1 MPFSLATRRSEGAV
15 PVTSRAGR
23 RHRSGPVFGVST
35 GDLYPLV
42 DEDEAEVA
50 RAKVAD
56 VVGDRA
62 RLVTDPP
69 LAGDAPAALMAVPV
83 RTASPRPV
91 RLDVPAPVAQRLVP
105 KVEASPLFRVAQE
118 HAPRS
123 GEASATEPP
132 AATIVGDDTLTVLD
146 GSGLAIN
153 RDPLPNDDAGLD
165 RAIAAAE
172 RIVKAER
179 LRRLRSGAGDGERER
194 LVRVELFS
202 HDGHGRSPR
211 DLAGARM
218 HPGDRISIA
227 ITNTTDAPAH
237 VGLFDIDLASGIT
250 LLSRDEPS
258 GWRIGAGET
267 RVAGGSDGVG
277 LSWDE
282 TVPDDEERLQHL
294 VVVAATTPQE
304 FILLETAREAGA
316 RGIGPSSELESLL
329 AEAGTGTR
337 NWSLAK
343 PAGAGTS
350 RYSVET
356 IDFFLSPGAA
366 PDLDEP
372 PFAITELPT
381 PSERT
386 MLPRGPL
393 DAPSRA
399 AVRLVALKVRNNKA
413 LFRSAVRVDALVM
426 TASGDG
432 QVVAQPFTFRFPG
445 IQDGDLLPADNVQ
458 LYLGEVHD
466 FLDLAIWVNRDD
478 TKGVD
483 LAKLFEGAANN
494 PGTKGALTVIGGL
507 VLAAPQVAVAV
518 GAVAAVATVVRVAS
532 ELVQAA
538 VGKEIGLYRTSFLA
552 FERFGVG
559 RQPAEGLRQAQGIEF
574 AYEVIDIS
582 GDGGTARGVD
592 GAP

>member
-1 MPFSLATRRSEGAV
+1 M
-15 PVTSRAGR
+15 
-23 RHRSGPVFGVST
+23 
-35 GDLYPLV
+35 
-42 DEDEAEVA
+42 
-50 RAKVAD
+50 
-56 VVGDRA
+56 
-62 RLVTDPP
+62 
-69 LAGDAPAALMAVPV
+69 
-83 RTASPRPV
+83 
-91 RLDVPAPVAQRLVP
+91 
-105 KVEASPLFRVAQE
+105 
-118 HAPRS
+118 
-123 GEASATEPP
+123 
-132 AATIVGDDTLTVLD
+132 
-146 GSGLAIN
+146 N

-165 RAIAAAE
+165 RAVAVAE

-179 LRRLRSGAGDGERER
+179 LRRLRSGAGDGGRER
-194 LVRVELFS
+194 LVRIEFFS
-202 HDGHGRSPR
+202 HDEHGRSPR

-218 HPGDRISIA
+218 HPGDRISVA
-227 ITNTTDAPAH
+227 ITNTTDAPLH
-237 VGLFDIDLASGIT
+237 VALFDIDLASGIT

-282 TVPDDEERLQHL
+282 TVPDDEERLETL

-304 FILLETAREAGA
+304 FLLLETAREAGA

-343 PAGAGTS
+343 PAGAGSS

-386 MLPRGPL
+386 MLPRGPV

-432 QVVAQPFTFRFPG
+432 QVLAQPFTFRFPG

-494 PGTKGALTVIGGL
+494 PGTQGALTVIGGL

-582 GDGGTARGVD
+582 GDRSVARGAD